1 MREVLRSSTVTQAH
15 AARLALEAAGID
27 AVVQG
32 ESLSGVFGTPFA
44 VSVIHD
50 DDVAQAREVLESMD
64 ALE

>member
-15 AARLALEAAGID
+15 AARLALEAAGIE

-44 VSVIHD
+44 VSVIND
-50 DDVAQAREVLESMD
+50 DDVPQARQVLEAMD
-64 ALE
+64 TVE